1 VGQYFLDKTLP
12 YTKRSNK
19 NGLISVYLRLEICI
33 ARNKIQ
39 ERQRLKI
46 LFLITGSSDT
56 SGLKH
61 ETKKTEGESY
71 CRHGNE
77 KKEIIFNLCNLGFN
91 QFHVKM

>member
-1 VGQYFLDKTLP
+1 
-12 YTKRSNK
+12 
-19 NGLISVYLRLEICI
+19 
-33 ARNKIQ
+33 
-39 ERQRLKI
+39 LKI
-46 LFLITGSSDT
+46 LFLITESSDT